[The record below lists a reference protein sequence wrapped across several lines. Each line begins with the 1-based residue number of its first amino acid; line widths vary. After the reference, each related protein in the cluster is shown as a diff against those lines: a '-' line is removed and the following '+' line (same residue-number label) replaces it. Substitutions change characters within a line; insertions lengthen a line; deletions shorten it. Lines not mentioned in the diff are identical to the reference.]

1 MKAIFYNKHALPGLN
16 CEGKLEVNNLM
27 DFLEVKTWLD
37 QNAQTEEVKNYIGG
51 LVTADRVNSFLE
63 TEEGK
68 KLIQPKIDSHF
79 TKGLET
85 WKTNNLEK
93 LINEEVTKR
102 NPAETPEQKQ
112 IRELT
117 ERLNKKEAE
126 EKKQTLMNKGL
137 LKADEK
143 KLPKELVSFF
153 LGEDEDTTYKNLD
166 SLATVFNAHIE
177 NVVKERLASGYK
189 PPKNNDQT
197 ETDLIKEQIRKGLNG
212 TY

>member
-1 MKAIFYNKHALPGLN
+1 
-16 CEGKLEVNNLM
+16 M
-27 DFLEVKTWLD
+27 DINEVKSYIE
-37 QNAQTEEVKNYIGG
+37 QNAQNEEVKNYIGG
-51 LVTADRVNSFLE
+51 FVTADRVNNFLD

-68 KLIQPKIDSHF
+68 KLIQPKIDGHF

-93 LINEEVTKR
+93 IINEEVTKR
-102 NPAETPEQKQ
+102 NPAETEEQKQ

-126 EKKQTLMNKGL
+126 EKRQTLLNKSL

-153 LGEDEDTTYKNLD
+153 LGDDEDGTYKNLD
-166 SLATVFNAHIE
+166 TLANVFNTHIE
-177 NVVKERLASGYK
+177 NVVKERLGNDSYK
-189 PPKNNDQT
+189 PPKNSNQT
-197 ETDLIKEQIRKGLNG
+197 EADLIKEQIRKGLNG
-212 TY
+212 TF

>member
-1 MKAIFYNKHALPGLN
+1 
-16 CEGKLEVNNLM
+16 M

-166 SLATVFNAHIE
+166 TLTNVFNAHIE

-197 ETDLIKEQIRKGLNG
+197 EADLIKEQIRKGLNG
-212 TY
+212 TF